1 MESGS
6 VLGTWVAYVAI
17 VAFLLF
23 LLAVFVRTM
32 MLFATLTFMPIAR
45 VVRRIAQLVGRGA
58 P

>member
-1 MESGS
+1 M
-6 VLGTWVAYVAI
+6 LGTWVAYVAI

-45 VVRRIAQLVGRGA
+45 VFRRIARLVGRGA